1 MAAIC
6 RDTGLNLV
14 LTKLGEGTATR
25 EQLSLYGLDRTEKAV
40 VSAVAGAEARKQV
53 FRAAKRKLSIDI
65 PGNGIL
71 MAVPVKS
78 VGGGRTLT
86 YLTDSKVPNGGVP
99 DMKFEY
105 ELLVAILNEGYADMV
120 MDAARSAGAAGG
132 TVLHARGTGSGET
145 ERFFSV
151 SLAEEKDVIYIVSTG
166 KEKAAIMRAIS
177 SQAGPETRAGAIC
190 FSLPVSS
197 VAGLRRLDDDE

>member
-1 MAAIC
+1 MAALY

-25 EQLSLYGLDRTEKAV
+25 QQLSLYGLDRTEKAV

-53 FRAAKRKLSIDI
+53 FKAAKRKLSIDI

-105 ELLVAILNEGYADMV
+105 ELIVAILNEGYADMV

-132 TVLHARGTGSGET
+132 TVLHARGTGAGET

-177 SQAGPETRAGAIC
+177 SQAGPETKAGAIC

>member
-1 MAAIC
+1 MAALC

-14 LTKLGEGTATR
+14 LTNLGEGTATR
-25 EQLSLYGLDRTEKAV
+25 EQLSRYGLDRTEKAV

-53 FRAAKRKLSIDI
+53 FKAAKRKLSIDI

-105 ELLVAILNEGYADMV
+105 ELIVAILNEGYADMV

-132 TVLHARGTGSGET
+132 TVLHARGTGAGET

>member
-1 MAAIC
+1 MAALY

-14 LTKLGEGTATR
+14 LTNLGEGTATR

-40 VSAVAGAEARKQV
+40 VSAVAGAEAKKQV
-53 FRAAKRKLSIDI
+53 FKAAKRKLSIDI

-78 VGGGRTLT
+78 VGGSRTLT

-105 ELLVAILNEGYADMV
+105 ELIVAILNEGYADMV
-120 MDAARSAGAAGG
+120 MDAARAAGAAGG
-132 TVLHARGTGSGET
+132 TVLHARGTGAGET

-166 KEKAAIMRAIS
+166 KEKAAIIRAIS
-177 SQAGPETRAGAIC
+177 SQAGPEAKAGAIC

>member
-1 MAAIC
+1 MAALC

-14 LTKLGEGTATR
+14 LTNLGEGTATR

-40 VSAVAGAEARKQV
+40 VSAVAGAEAKKQV
-53 FRAAKRKLSIDI
+53 FKAAKRKLSIDI

-105 ELLVAILNEGYADMV
+105 ELIVAILNEGYADRV
-120 MDAARSAGAAGG
+120 MDAARAAGAAGG
-132 TVLHARGTGSGET
+132 TVLHARGTGAGET

-177 SQAGPETRAGAIC
+177 SQAGPETKAGAIC

>member
-1 MAAIC
+1 MAALC

-14 LTKLGEGTATR
+14 LTNLGEGTATR

-53 FRAAKRKLSIDI
+53 FKAAKRKLSIDI

-86 YLTDSKVPNGGVP
+86 YLTDSKVSNGGVP

-105 ELLVAILNEGYADMV
+105 ELIVAILNGGYADMV

-132 TVLHARGTGSGET
+132 TVLHARGTGAGET

-197 VAGLRRLDDDE
+197 VAGLRRLDDE

>member
-1 MAAIC
+1 MAALC

-14 LTKLGEGTATR
+14 LTNLGEGTATR
-25 EQLSLYGLDRTEKAV
+25 QQLSRYGLDRTEKAV
-40 VSAVAGAEARKQV
+40 VSAVAGADARKRV
-53 FRAAKRKLSIDI
+53 FKAAKRRLSIDI

-105 ELLVAILNEGYADMV
+105 ELIVAILNEGYADMV

-132 TVLHARGTGSGET
+132 TVLHARGTGAGET

>member
-1 MAAIC
+1 MAALC
-6 RDTGLNLV
+6 RDVGLNLV

-25 EQLSLYGLDRTEKAV
+25 EQLSVYGLDRTEKAV
-40 VSAVAGAEARKQV
+40 VSAVAGAEAKKQV
-53 FRAAKRKLSIDI
+53 FRAAKRKLFLDI
-65 PGNGIL
+65 PGNGIM

-86 YLTDSKVPNGGVP
+86 YLTNSNVPNGGVP

-105 ELLVAILNEGYADMV
+105 ELIIVILNEGCSDMV

-132 TVLHARGTGSGET
+132 TVLHAKGTAAGQSEK
-145 ERFFSV
+145 FFSV
-151 SLAEEKDVIYIVSTG
+151 SLADEKDVIYIVSTG
-166 KEKAAIMRAIS
+166 REKAAIMRAIS

-197 VAGLRRLDDDE
+197 VAGLRRLDDEE

>member
-1 MAAIC
+1 MAALC

-14 LTKLGEGTATR
+14 LTNLGEGTATR

-40 VSAVAGAEARKQV
+40 VSAVAGAEAKKQV
-53 FRAAKRKLSIDI
+53 FKAAKRKLSIDI
-65 PGNGIL
+65 PGNGIQ

-105 ELLVAILNEGYADMV
+105 ELIVAILNEGYADRV
-120 MDAARSAGAAGG
+120 MDAARAAGAAGG
-132 TVLHARGTGSGET
+132 TVLHARGTGAGET

-177 SQAGPETRAGAIC
+177 SQAGPETKAGAIC